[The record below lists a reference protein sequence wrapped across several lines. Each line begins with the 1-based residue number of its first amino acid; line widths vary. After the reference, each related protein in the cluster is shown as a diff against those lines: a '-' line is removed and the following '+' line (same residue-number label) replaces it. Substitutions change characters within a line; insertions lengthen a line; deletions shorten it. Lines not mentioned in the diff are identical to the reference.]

1 MKLTT
6 PRLVLR
12 DLRKGDAAS
21 ITKYVSD
28 REIAKNL
35 LVVPH
40 PYSLKDA
47 KVFLALCAKFKTK
60 RRREVYNVALE
71 LKSTGELIGL
81 IGIKDIHYFNGT
93 GDLGFWLGRPYH
105 RQGLMS
111 EAVAEVLK
119 FAFIKLEFRRVSVC
133 AFAENKA
140 SNGLI
145 KKLGFKHEGIFQKS
159 VRDRATGAIHD
170 THHYGLLKQDWL
182 KRKPQTKSRRK

>member
-12 DLRKGDAAS
+12 DLRKSDAAS
-21 ITKYVSD
+21 IAKYVCD

-40 PYSLKDA
+40 PYALKDA
-47 KVFLALCAKFKTK
+47 HEFLARWAKFKLK
-60 RRREVYNVALE
+60 RKREIYNFALE

-119 FAFIKLEFRRVSVC
+119 FAFTKLKFRRVSVG

-145 KKLGFKHEGIFQKS
+145 KKMGFKYEGLFKQS

-170 THHYGLLKQDWL
+170 VNHYGLLKEDWL
-182 KRKPQTKSRRK
+182 KHKLQPSSPRR